1 MAIIG
6 MMMNGEWWESD
17 DMDVRDAERLL
28 DEIDSGNSTGFDST
42 GKNSTVNRRKD
53 KAVSHIPPMK
63 DADMVVEEARKLA
76 KKTVER
82 SARTG
87 DKKAR
92 AMEIIVKL
100 DREGVDQAKVIKA
113 VMEDLGI
120 TYANARYY
128 YVSQFKKNGNR

>member
-6 MMMNGEWWESD
+6 MMRDGEWWESE
-17 DMDVRDAERLL
+17 DVDVSEAARII
-28 DEIDSGNSTGFDST
+28 DEIDGVNSTGKSSTKQNST
-42 GKNSTVNRRKD
+42 GNRRT
-53 KAVSHIPPMK
+53 
-63 DADMVVEEARKLA
+63 DADMVVEEAAKLV
-76 KKTVER
+76 KNTVER
-82 SARTG
+82 GKKTG

-92 AMEIIVKL
+92 AMEIISKL
-100 DREGVDQAKVIKA
+100 DSEGFDQSKVIKA

>member
-6 MMMNGEWWESD
+6 MMVNGEWWESE
-17 DMDVRDAERLL
+17 DMDVRSAERLM
-28 DEIDSGNSTGFDST
+28 DEIDGGNSTGFDST
-42 GKNSTVNRRKD
+42 GKNSHGKRVRNR
-53 KAVSHIPPMK
+53 AEESEE
-63 DADMVVEEARKLA
+63 VVKEARKLA

-92 AMEIIVKL
+92 AVEIINKL
-100 DREGVDQAKVIKA
+100 DSEGVDQGKVIKA

-128 YVSQFKKNGNR
+128 YVSCFKKNGNR